1 MKSKAERLLYKKRK
15 EEKGMKKVIA
25 MLMVTIM
32 MFSLCACSAS
42 GKNEENASSAEQSG
56 SETEKYRVGLVAKN
70 QTDQFTAWQA
80 NELVNVCEKEYADQ
94 FEIEMIDG
102 GGDNAKILAGMET
115 FISKGVDVIFVQPN
129 DIESLIPTIN
139 TAYGLS
145 SGRKSGRSSSGKC

>member
-15 EEKGMKKVIA
+15 GEKGMKKVIA

-139 TAYGLS
+139 TAYEQGIIVITL
-145 SGRKSGRSSSGKC
+145 G